1 MPRLAANLNYLFTEV
16 ALLDRFAAAAR
27 AGFRGVEYQSPY
39 ALESQALASCL
50 HENALDMVLMN
61 LPMGDVQ
68 AGDAGYAC
76 DPKRTQ
82 EFRDGVEQGI
92 EFARALSCPQL
103 NCLSGIA
110 PPGIDASRLFDTFV
124 ENLDYAAGRFAE
136 EQLRLLVEPINTRD
150 RPGFYLSTI
159 TQAAELIDAVARDNL
174 FLQFDVY
181 HVQVMQGDI
190 VNRFQAHRE
199 RIRHV
204 QIADNPGRNEPG
216 TGELNFSVILA
227 AIDATGYDGWVSC
240 EYRPSTTTEASLEWA
255 RRYLDASH
263 GDPTQGDVRHGPGPG
278 VN

>member
-16 ALLDRFAAAAR
+16 ELPHRFAAAAK
-27 AGFRGVEYQSPY
+27 AGFRGVEYQFPY
-39 ALESQALASCL
+39 DQDKRAFASCL
-50 HENALDMVLMN
+50 REHGLDMVLMN
-61 LPMGDVQ
+61 LPPGDLQ
-68 AGDAGYAC
+68 AGDVGTAC

-82 EFRDGVEQGI
+82 EFRDGIEEGI

-110 PPGIDASRLFDTFV
+110 PPQVEPGRLFDTFV
-124 ENLDYAAGRFAE
+124 ENLRFAAGRFAQAE
-136 EQLRLLVEPINTRD
+136 LRLLVEPLNTRD
-150 RPGFYLSTI
+150 RPGFYLSTT
-159 TQAAELIDAVARDNL
+159 TQAVEIIDAVGVDNL

-181 HVQVMQGDI
+181 HTQIMQGDI
-190 VNRFQAHRE
+190 VNRFQTHRE

-216 TGELNFSVILA
+216 TGELNFPVILA

-255 RRYLDASH
+255 REYFERA
-263 GDPTQGDVRHGPGPG
+263 
-278 VN
+278 